1 MSVPSSADQRKA
13 FARKPKADVYTV
25 MLLLS
30 FLAILVGILFL
41 YLEMKVYNFEVQLGS
56 GRLMASLDRPA
67 AAVATLWGSGTDAP
81 AFSQPV

>member
-1 MSVPSSADQRKA
+1 MSVLSSADQRKS

-56 GRLMASLDRPA
+56 GRLASLDRPA
-67 AAVATLWGSGTDAP
+67 ATVAATLWGSGTDAP
-81 AFSQPV
+81 AISQPV